1 MPAHDANHKEQSPS
15 VHAAKTRY
23 SGFAV
28 LLIIIVTALAFAE
41 APLGEFVSWDDNRN
55 FIGNEAY
62 LGLSLEHLERMFTV
76 PFGGHYQPLTW
87 LSFALESRLWD
98 ALAADESQVQ
108 SMRAAGY
115 HFTNLVLHVVTAVI
129 FFFVARRLIARAT
142 ESNASV
148 RVAYGG
154 AVAVG
159 ALVAALFFAVH
170 PLRVESVAWATERRD
185 VLSGAWLM
193 LTTLFYLRA
202 AESARPRGRA
212 FWLGG
217 ALLCYVLSLLAKATG
232 MTWPVVLLV
241 LDLYPLRRFSTNTG
255 AIKDAATAVSTV
267 VSRHH
272 IHRLIREKLLF
283 VVPAALFATV
293 AVFAQSATGAVW
305 SLSFLPL
312 SVRVAQAVYG
322 IAFYVWKT
330 LLPSGLIALYEQP
343 VDPGV
348 FDRPYIVAAVVVVVA
363 AVAIVATRR
372 RWPGLLACAC
382 VYVVVLSPVLGLLQ
396 SGPQLVADRYSY
408 ISCLPW
414 AVLLG
419 FATARIFGPSRIVH
433 RLATKAVGNS
443 AKTGDGDEPRVSSRA
458 GAQRG
463 SPGRATLGRAGVVRV
478 LSVVVLLAMFAGLV
492 TLTRA
497 QVRTWSN
504 SVALWSHVLRHAPH
518 TVVAN
523 TNYSV
528 AMIDAGDYEAA
539 RIHASAALARLPDHR
554 RAHIALARASAQL
567 GDLEAAAEH
576 YHRAIELKPVEASIV
591 GLAEVL
597 FRMGRYLAAETYYAR
612 ARDLSPESAAHWHNL
627 GVVASYLGSPEAADR
642 FQRAIKL
649 DPHFAKAYYRL
660 GILLHRQGDETRAI
674 EVWSTGLDR
683 SPGDVALL
691 TKLAWTLATSRI
703 ESNRDG
709 KRAHDLAYAAVGI
722 TGGLSPRAQEALAAA
737 FAELGD
743 FDRARGTLE
752 RVSLGGR
759 IMLDDAGAARIRD
772 QLATYRDGRPFRDEP
787 FAATGDTDV
796 GETPRDVPE
805 RADDQ
810 VDQPGA

>member
-1 MPAHDANHKEQSPS
+1 MPPPNTNHSDNPAA
-15 VHAAKTRY
+15 VRAAKTRH

-62 LGLSLEHLERMFTV
+62 LGLSLDHLERMFTV

-87 LSFALESRLWD
+87 LSFALESRFWD

-108 SMRAAGY
+108 SMRAVGY
-115 HFTNLVLHVVTAVI
+115 HFTNLVFHVVTAVV
-129 FFFVARRLIARAT
+129 FFFVARRLIARAVYT
-142 ESNASV
+142 STTARAIS
-148 RVAYGG
+148 GG
-154 AVAVG
+154 ALTVG

-202 AESARPRGRA
+202 AESMRPRERTL
-212 FWLGG
+212 WLGG
-217 ALLCYVLSLLAKATG
+217 SLLCFVLSLLAKATG

-241 LDLYPLRRFSTNTG
+241 LDLYPLRRFSIDTG
-255 AIKDAATAVSTV
+255 AIECAAAGVSTV
-267 VSRHH
+267 GSRRRM
-272 IHRLIREKLLF
+272 HRLIREKLLF
-283 VVPAALFATV
+283 VVPAALFAML
-293 AVFAQSATGAVW
+293 AAFAQGATGAVW

-312 SVRVAQAVYG
+312 SVRIAQAFYG

-348 FDRPYIVAAVVVVVA
+348 FDRPYVAAAVVVMAA
-363 AVAIVATRR
+363 AVMLVSMRR

-382 VYVVVLSPVLGLLQ
+382 IYVVVLSPVLGLLQ

-433 RLATKAVGNS
+433 RLTTKAGRNS
-443 AKTGDGDEPRVSSRA
+443 AKTGGGAEPRVPSRA
-458 GAQRG
+458 DARRA

-478 LSVVVLLAMFAGLV
+478 LSVVVLLAVFASLV

-523 TNYSV
+523 TNYAV

-539 RIHASAALARLPDHR
+539 RTHASAALARLPDHR

-576 YHRAIELKPVEASIV
+576 YERAIELKPVEASIL

-612 ARDLSPESAAHWHNL
+612 ATELSPESAAHWHNL
-627 GVVASYLGSPEAADR
+627 GIVASYLGSPEAADR
-642 FQRAIKL
+642 FRRAIEL

-660 GILLHRQGDETRAI
+660 GIFWHRQGDERRAI
-674 EVWSTGLDR
+674 EVWSTGLER

-691 TKLAWTLATSRI
+691 TKLAWTLATSPI
-703 ESNRDG
+703 EAHRDG
-709 KRAHDLAYAAVGI
+709 SRAHDLARKAVDI
-722 TGGLSPRAQEALAAA
+722 TSGLSPHAHEALAAA

-743 FDRARGTLE
+743 FDRARETLE
-752 RVSLGGR
+752 RVLLGGR
-759 IMLDDAGAARIRD
+759 IMLDDADAARIRD
-772 QLATYRDGRPFRDEP
+772 QLAAYRSDRPLRDEP
-787 FAATGDTDV
+787 FTATGDTDV
-796 GETPRDVPE
+796 GETPDDVPE
-805 RADDQ
+805 GADDQ
-810 VDQPGA
+810 PDQPGA